1 MVRQKRQARRTV
13 VLEPVLET
21 GPAGF
26 TLWAVAEPES
36 YGFMPLNGAL
46 GPAEI
51 GTAVMHIARCND
63 IDPTLDDRPPRP
75 AGPLAAFL
83 HGLLTLDDLFVAGGL
98 RVTDTA
104 SGAVLVPG
112 CCGGLEDW
120 RGWLSLVD
128 DSDHRGRRGDGSLPS
143 FGHDPSPL
151 AERVGGTVRL
161 TVDAERDD
169 SPVIELPVTELR
181 RLLGEAERE
190 LAAFLAAASLWATRH
205 LPAAYAAPV
214 AAALARALDLPVRRG
229 NGVAPPGTVGGGPP
243 AVKEAHDDQSRTQ
256 GRHP

>member
-1 MVRQKRQARRTV
+1 M
-13 VLEPVLET
+13 L
-21 GPAGF
+21 
-26 TLWAVAEPES
+26 
-36 YGFMPLNGAL
+36 
-46 GPAEI
+46 
-51 GTAVMHIARCND
+51 
-63 IDPTLDDRPPRP
+63 
-75 AGPLAAFL
+75 
-83 HGLLTLDDLFVAGGL
+83 
-98 RVTDTA
+98 
-104 SGAVLVPG
+104 
-112 CCGGLEDW
+112 
-120 RGWLSLVD
+120 
-128 DSDHRGRRGDGSLPS
+128 
-143 FGHDPSPL
+143 L

-190 LAAFLAAASLWATRH
+190 LTAFLAAASLWATRH